1 MKSKYFTEREFK
13 CAGLLCF
20 DKMNKS
26 LIDMLDVAREVAG
39 VPFKITSSYRT
50 EEHNAKIGGSKNS
63 AHLRGNAVDIACT
76 SSQNRL
82 IIVDALITAG
92 FTRIGIAKTF
102 IHCDIDEALPQN
114 VIFLY

>member
-1 MKSKYFTEREFK
+1 MESKYFTEREFT
-13 CAGLLCF
+13 CDGLLCF
-20 DKMNKS
+20 DKMNKT
-26 LIDMLDVAREVAG
+26 LIDMLDVARDLSG
-39 VPFKITSSYRT
+39 VPFNITSSYRT
-50 EEHNAKIGGSKNS
+50 EEHNAKIGGAKNS
-63 AHLRGNAVDIACT
+63 SHLRGNAVDIACT

-102 IHCDIDEALPQN
+102 IHCDIDDDLPQN